1 MGRTGGGRLL
11 VLLAELP
18 LVLLAVLLSVLSLV
32 LLLILLPVLLLVLL
46 PVLQL
51 LLTVF
56 PEKPPVLCRLELHLS
71 GQILSLPTMP
81 LLPEH
86 LKPVLRPRTVS
97 VSGTC

>member
-46 PVLQL
+46 PVLL
-51 LLTVF
+51 LLLMVLPVT
-56 PEKPPVLCRLELHLS
+56 PPVLCRQGPYLLVL
-71 GQILSLPTMP
+71 IP
-81 LLPEH
+81 LLPMMQQPEH
-86 LKPVLRPRTVS
+86 PIPVLRPRTVS

>member
-1 MGRTGGGRLL
+1 MLSL
-11 VLLAELP
+11 VLP
-18 LVLLAVLLSVLSLV
+18 LVLPPVLLPV
-32 LLLILLPVLLLVLL
+32 LLLVLLPVLLLVLL

>member
-1 MGRTGGGRLL
+1 MILL
-11 VLLAELP
+11 QVLLP
-18 LVLLAVLLSVLSLV
+18 
-32 LLLILLPVLLLVLL
+32 VLL